1 MPSSREEQQ
10 RTRRRVDSSV
20 SAACTSSPQPRCSPA
35 FTCLPFARF
44 PYPNVG
50 ERALDPHCGDHL
62 NINRFP
68 TAFPTAPTRRRLD
81 RHAAWNSIAT
91 SQGGLFLVQ
100 RIWRFFPSRYS
111 QTIVRCTRSRF
122 SIIYSKHLGIV
133 APNRMSFFRNET
145 RGHRQSKVV

>member
-91 SQGGLFLVQ
+91 SQADCSSSSVYGDFFQ
-100 RIWRFFPSRYS
+100 RA
-111 QTIVRCTRSRF
+111 T
-122 SIIYSKHLGIV
+122 
-133 APNRMSFFRNET
+133 A
-145 RGHRQSKVV
+145 RQSFVVLVLAFLLYTVSTWVLWRQIG